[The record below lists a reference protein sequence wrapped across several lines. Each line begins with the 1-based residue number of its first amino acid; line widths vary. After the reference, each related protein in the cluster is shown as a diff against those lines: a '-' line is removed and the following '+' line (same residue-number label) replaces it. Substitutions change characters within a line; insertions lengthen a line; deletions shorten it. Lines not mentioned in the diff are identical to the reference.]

1 MALSPTRLEYRIS
14 LSHVDRGVDL
24 RENLI
29 VAQHPSENAEHVT
42 LRVLAWCLLHDERL
56 EMAAGLAD
64 AEVADLWARDLTGQ
78 LTTWV
83 ECGAA
88 DADKLRK
95 VLLHHSGIAAH
106 AVLCD
111 PRRLDEL
118 AAGIAD
124 WKKPPRDADLTV
136 WTIDRAL
143 VTALAARE
151 ERRRTWTVTLVG
163 GHAYIEAD
171 GVSIDGAIESARPLD
186 AR

>member
-1 MALSPTRLEYRIS
+1 MALTSTRLEYRIT

-24 RENLI
+24 RENLV
-29 VAQHPSENAEHVT
+29 VAQHPSETAEHVT
-42 LRVLAWCLLHDERL
+42 LRVLAWCLLHEERL

-64 AEVADLWARDLTGQ
+64 GEVGDLETRDLTGQ

-83 ECGAA
+83 ECGTA

-111 PRRLDEL
+111 PRRRAEL
-118 AAGIAD
+118 EAGLAE
-124 WKKPPRDADLTV
+124 WKKPPRGATLTV
-136 WTIDRAL
+136 WMVDRAL

-171 GVSIDGAIESARPLD
+171 GVVVDGAIDSSSPLD
-186 AR
+186 AP